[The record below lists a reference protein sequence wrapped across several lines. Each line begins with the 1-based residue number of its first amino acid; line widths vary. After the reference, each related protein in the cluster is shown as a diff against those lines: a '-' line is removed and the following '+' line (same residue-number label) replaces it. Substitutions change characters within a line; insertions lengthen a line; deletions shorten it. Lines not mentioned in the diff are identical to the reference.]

1 MQLKTPPDTSMK
13 ALAIGISAGGMQ
25 VLSTIMKQLPNN
37 LPIAIF
43 IVQHQKS
50 DGKHYLCSI
59 LNELCPLPILEA
71 EDKMPI
77 QAGHVYIAPPG
88 YHLLIESPTTIALSL
103 DEPVHCCRPS
113 IDMLFE
119 SAADV
124 FGSHLIATIWTGMGC
139 DGAEGLKEVDQANGL
154 CAVQTPALA
163 EYDSMPTAA
172 LANVPHAQ
180 CIDPEHFHAWLRSV
194 LNIKA

>member
-1 MQLKTPPDTSMK
+1 MMPSKAPPQ
-13 ALAIGISAGGMQ
+13 ALVIGTSAGGMQ
-25 VLSTIMKQLPNN
+25 VLVRILPQLPEE
-37 LPIAIF
+37 LSIAVF
-43 IVQHQKS
+43 IVQHQKA

-59 LNELCPLPILEA
+59 LNELCPLPVLEA

-88 YHLLIESPTTIALSL
+88 YHLLIESHTIIALSL

-124 FGSHLIATIWTGMGC
+124 FHKHLIALVLTGMGC
-139 DGAEGLKEVDQANGL
+139 DGAEGLKEVDQAGGL
-154 CAVQTPALA
+154 CAVQTPNLA
-163 EYDSMPTAA
+163 AYDSMPAAA

-180 CIDPEHFHAWLRSV
+180 CIDPEYVQAWLRSV
-194 LNIKA
+194 LGN